1 MNKIYIKPRNFSS
14 INIFLIFK
22 YKNTIEHF
30 PYPPSMRSC
39 SLNMLSFN
47 QNSYTNS
54 FQQLQSYQQ
63 LVAITTGLQDFVMK
77 QQVVINTLLA
87 KQQQIEEKLQ
97 VLNDRDSHR
106 ELYEACQPPSI
117 EAENLEKSETGFD
130 EKLYNKQ
137 KSKPQIIRRNGFK
150 PLKETINFKEDDVS
164 VESEISS
171 GSGTPYR
178 VRRNPSKAK
187 HLWVNYGRRIV
198 DYAITQTEGE
208 VQEKV
213 KKLTGKLN
221 SKRDFEKTF
230 EFISEDSTEERY
242 FKDVFGKLAIDFVKN
257 KCSSS
262 FEGAKY
268 KDQMIEQ
275 RHVVAAWIEKLTSIE
290 N

>member
-1 MNKIYIKPRNFSS
+1 
-14 INIFLIFK
+14 
-22 YKNTIEHF
+22 
-30 PYPPSMRSC
+30 MRSY

-54 FQQLQSYQQ
+54 VHQLQSYQQ
-63 LVAITTGLQDFVMK
+63 LLAVTNSLQEFVMK
-77 QQVVINTLLA
+77 QQVLINTLVA
-87 KQQQIEEKLQ
+87 KQQQMEEKIQ
-97 VLNDRDSHR
+97 VLKDRDLQR

-117 EAENLEKSETGFD
+117 EAENLEKNETEFD

-150 PLKETINFKEDDVS
+150 PLKETINFKEDDLS
-164 VESEISS
+164 AESESS
-171 GSGTPYR
+171 SGTPYR

-213 KKLTGKLN
+213 KKLTGRLN
-221 SKRDFEKTF
+221 SKKDFEKTF
-230 EFISEDSTEERY
+230 EFASEDTTEERH
-242 FKDVFGKLAIDFVKN
+242 FKGVFGNLAIDFVKN
-257 KCSSS
+257 KCAPS

-275 RHVVAAWIEKLTSIE
+275 RHVVAAWIEKLISIE